1 MEAKSIA
8 ASPIAVYFGKFS
20 IIMGISQDD
29 TVVVQQEGRPTR
41 FRAIFEGEWKAVK
54 ASWKQGKRKGDE

>member
-1 MEAKSIA
+1 MEAKSIT

-20 IIMGISQDD
+20 IISQD
-29 TVVVQQEGRPTR
+29 TVVVQQAGRPTR
-41 FRAIFEGEWKAVK
+41 LRAIFEGEWKAVK

>member
-20 IIMGISQDD
+20 IIMGISQD
-29 TVVVQQEGRPTR
+29 TVVVQQAGRPTR
-41 FRAIFEGEWKAVK
+41 LRAIFEGEWKAVK
-54 ASWKQGKRKGDE
+54 ASWKQGKRKGDK